1 MYVIVGNPTPI
12 YGPFE
17 SYNTACE
24 YLARERELLGPEVF
38 IYKLC
43 EPDTQR
49 RRGVGG
55 RVQ

>member
-49 RRGVGG
+49 RRGAGG